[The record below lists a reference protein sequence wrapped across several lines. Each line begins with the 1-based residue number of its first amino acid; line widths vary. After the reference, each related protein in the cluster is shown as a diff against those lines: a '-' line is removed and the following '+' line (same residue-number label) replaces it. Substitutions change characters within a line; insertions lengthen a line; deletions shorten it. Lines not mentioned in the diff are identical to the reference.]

1 MCFFFLVQELI
12 QKAIDCALEAKKSW
26 ERMSFE
32 ARYMCTW
39 GWGWMRGGRIMGVG
53 LLKGGGIMGVGLHER
68 WQGHEGGAAKR
79 WRDHGGGAT

>member
-1 MCFFFLVQELI
+1 MGGDSSAPPPCMKPCILLQVMACCVFLVQELI

-39 GWGWMRGGRIMGVG
+39 GWGCMRGGRIMGVG
-53 LLKGGGIMGVGLHER
+53 LHER
-68 WQGHEGGAAKR
+68 WQ
-79 WRDHGGGAT
+79 DHGGGAA